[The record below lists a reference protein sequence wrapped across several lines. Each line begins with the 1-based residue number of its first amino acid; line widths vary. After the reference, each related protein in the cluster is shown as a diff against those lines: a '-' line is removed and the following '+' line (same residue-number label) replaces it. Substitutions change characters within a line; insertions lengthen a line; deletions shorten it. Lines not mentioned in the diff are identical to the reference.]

1 MASKNGIIVKSEN
14 LDKLQKVL
22 DAANGKARE
31 RIATTGDIFSAVG
44 DLQEKFAGVNKD
56 GLLVKVNANAQKFAR
71 KYRGV
76 PMSTYLY
83 LLYKNGSWRLLDA
96 KRMPCDTVAYRVL
109 KMSDETKSSILR
121 QFETF

>member
-1 MASKNGIIVKSEN
+1 MASKNGIIVKQGN

-22 DAANGKARE
+22 DVANGKARE
-31 RIATTGDIFSAVG
+31 RIATTGSVFSAVD
-44 DLQEKFAGVNKD
+44 DLQEKFAGINKD
-56 GLLVKVNANAQKFAR
+56 GLLVKHNPNAQHFAR
-71 KYRGV
+71 CYKGV
-76 PMSTYLY
+76 PMATYLY

-96 KRMPCDTVAYRVL
+96 KRMPCDTVVYRVL